1 MKLKTVNIPY
11 MDQNVYLISGST
23 GAVIIDPGQM
33 TDEIREFIAENK
45 SKELA
50 ILLTHNHFDHILGA
64 DEARALGNGKIY
76 ISAPDA
82 IGLSDASVNLCE
94 RFCLDFLPFEAD
106 EVLSDNQLL
115 TVGDIKIKVLIT
127 PGHSRGSSCFIIGDW
142 MFSGDTLFRLCVGR
156 TDFIGGDSDELMV
169 SLKRLYNIKGD
180 FDVYSGHGPASRLS
194 FEKENNPFMRE
205 ILK

>member
-1 MKLKTVNIPY
+1 MKLKTVKIPY

-33 TDEIREFIAENK
+33 TDEIKEFIAENK

-64 DEARALGNGKIY
+64 DEARALSNGKIY
-76 ISAPDA
+76 ISVPDA
-82 IGLSDASVNLCE
+82 IGLSDGSVNLCE

-106 EVLSDNQLL
+106 ETLSDNQLL

-127 PGHSRGSSCFIIGDW
+127 PGHSKGSTCFIIGDW
-142 MFSGDTLFRLCVGR
+142 MFSGDTLFRLGVGR
-156 TDFIGGDSDELMV
+156 TDFIGGDNEELML
-169 SLKRLYNIKGD
+169 SLKRLYDIKGD

-194 FEKENNPFMRE
+194 YEKENNPFMRE

>member
-33 TDEIREFIAENK
+33 TDEIREFIMENK
-45 SKELA
+45 SKEFA

-64 DEARALGNGKIY
+64 DEARTLSNGKIY
-76 ISAPDA
+76 ISNPDA
-82 IGLSDASVNLCE
+82 KGLSDASVNLCE
-94 RFCLDFLPFEAD
+94 RFCLDFSPFEAD
-106 EVLSDNQLL
+106 ETLSDNQLL
-115 TVGDIKIKVLIT
+115 TIGDIKIKVLIT
-127 PGHSRGSSCFIIGDW
+127 PGHSKGSSCFIIGDW
-142 MFSGDTLFRLCVGR
+142 MFSGDTLFRLSVGR

-169 SLKRLYNIKGD
+169 SLKRLYDIKGD